1 VPPIKRFSYGVLA
14 LCIFWLVGRGLG
26 YRHLWQDEVET
37 AERART
43 ILESGYPRVIDR
55 SGALSVNTGGRELED
70 GVAHR
75 YTPWLQFYAGAAGLQ
90 AARWLGLSD
99 DAGVRLPF
107 VTAHAIEGAV
117 LAFGL
122 HRLGGLPLPFSLAA
136 AAAFSLH
143 TVRVVYNRSA
153 RYHALLD
160 LFALLGLCGLGALR
174 KGRRAGGWL
183 VAASCF
189 LAPQTHTLGG
199 AYVAIV
205 LTYLTLVLSD
215 PPDGTTPL
223 GARLRRVLLL
233 CVVPG
238 AATLAL
244 LIALVR
250 PLRQTAWGGIR
261 LAHAKGQSLIDVP
274 GVDYALAFVAV
285 YAAACLLCRDRGR
298 ALRYALLLPL
308 CAATLLALDCV
319 PLSQARYYLSTPL
332 LLCGSLLAIGL
343 PDKVPPRLRRAV
355 WASVCA
361 IPLLCEVLLGRYA
374 RFDVRTLP
382 FPPLQGVRLAL
393 SDVDRQRDGMV
404 QPLREVLSTIRQL
417 GRPGDAVLIDYVP
430 QFVNWYLPGFTPA
443 LVPDPTLKTPLNQDQ
458 PLWRTP
464 PPMPEW
470 HLWYANWQGGF
481 WTCLNQCDFSA
492 TGYRADRSEYTLRSR
507 WRGEEVRMCVVKRL
521 GASPHNNAPFMMF
534 LDQSFGTRGP
544 QAKTLVL
551 ARRCR

>member
-1 VPPIKRFSYGVLA
+1 MPSIKSLSYGVLA

-70 GVAHR
+70 GAAHR
-75 YTPWLQFYAGAAGLQ
+75 YTPWLQFYAGAAGLVT
-90 AARWLGLSD
+90 ARWLGLSD

-107 VTAHAIEGAV
+107 VAAHAAEGGV

-122 HRLGGLPLPFSLAA
+122 HRLAGLPLPLSLAA

-174 KGRRAGGWL
+174 KGHRGGGWL
-183 VAASCF
+183 VAAACF

-205 LTYLTLVLSD
+205 LTYLTLVLHD
-215 PPDGTTPL
+215 DIPL
-223 GARLRRVLLL
+223 RARLRRVLLF
-233 CVVPG
+233 CVAPG

-261 LAHAKGQSLIDVP
+261 LANAKGQSLVDIP

-285 YAAACLLCRDRGR
+285 YAIACLLRRDRAR
-298 ALRYALLLPL
+298 ALKYALLLPL
-308 CAATLLALDCV
+308 CAAALLALDCV

-332 LLCGSLLAIGL
+332 LLCGALLAIGL
-343 PDKVPPRLRRAV
+343 PLGDAPPWLRRAV
-355 WASVCA
+355 WGSICA
-361 IPLLCEVLLGRYA
+361 IPLLCEALLGRYA

-382 FPPLQGVRLAL
+382 FSPLQGVRLAL
-393 SDVDRQRDGMV
+393 SDVVRQRDGMV
-404 QPLREVLSTIRQL
+404 QPLREALSTIRQL
-417 GRPGDAVLIDYVP
+417 GQKGDPVLIDYVP
-430 QFVNWYLPGFTPA
+430 HFVNWYLPGFTPA
-443 LVPDPTLKTPLNQDQ
+443 LVPDPTLKTPLNRDQ

-470 HLWYANWQGGF
+470 HLWYPNWQRGF
-481 WTCLNQCDFSA
+481 WTCLDKCDFSA
-492 TGYRADRSEYTLRSR
+492 TGYRPDRGEYTLRSR

-521 GASPHNNAPFMMF
+521 GTSPHNNAPFMMF

-551 ARRCR
+551 SRRCR